1 MRKSHPTPPDF
12 PGLTVRA
19 RDTLVIFV
27 KEPRPGRVKTRL
39 GAGIGLVPAA
49 WWFRHQS
56 QRLIRRLARDPRW
69 RTVLAVSPDHEGLAS
84 RVWPACVAR
93 RPQGRGDLGDRMLRA
108 LAAEA
113 PGRVMIVGSD
123 IPDITPDDIAGG
135 FRALGRCD
143 AVFGPAEDGGYW
155 LVGCRGAPPRGL
167 FRGVRW
173 SSEHT
178 LADTLANLPGQSV
191 GYLRSLNDVD
201 EAGDL

>member
-1 MRKSHPTPPDF
+1 M
-12 PGLTVRA
+12 RA

-49 WWFRHQS
+49 WWFRQQS

-69 RTVLAVSPDHEGLAS
+69 RTVLAVSPDREGMAS
-84 RVWPACVAR
+84 RVWPAHIAR
-93 RPQGRGDLGDRMLRA
+93 RPQGQGDLGDRMLRA
-108 LAAEA
+108 LAGEA
-113 PGRVMIVGSD
+113 SGRVMIIGSD
-123 IPDITPDDIAGG
+123 IPDITPVDIAEG
-135 FRALGRCD
+135 FSVLGD
-143 AVFGPAEDGGYW
+143 HGAVFGPAEDGGYW
-155 LVGCRGAPPRGL
+155 LVGCRGAPPRDL

-178 LADTLANLPGQSV
+178 LADTLANLQGRRV
-191 GYLRSLNDVD
+191 GFLRTLNDVD

>member
-1 MRKSHPTPPDF
+1 MT
-12 PGLTVRA
+12 A

-69 RTVLAVSPDHEGLAS
+69 RTVLAVSPDREGMAS
-84 RVWPACVAR
+84 RVWPDHVAR
-93 RPQGRGDLGDRMLRA
+93 RPQGAGDLGDRMLRA
-108 LAAEA
+108 LAGAGS
-113 PGRVMIVGSD
+113 GRVMIVGSD
-123 IPDITPDDIAGG
+123 IPDIRAADIASG
-135 FRALGRCD
+135 FRALGRHE

-155 LVGCRGAPPRGL
+155 LVGCRGAPPRDL
-167 FRGVRW
+167 FQGVRW

-178 LADTLANLPGQSV
+178 LADTLSNLRGRRV
-191 GYLRSLNDVD
+191 GFLRQLNDVD
-201 EAGDL
+201 EASDL